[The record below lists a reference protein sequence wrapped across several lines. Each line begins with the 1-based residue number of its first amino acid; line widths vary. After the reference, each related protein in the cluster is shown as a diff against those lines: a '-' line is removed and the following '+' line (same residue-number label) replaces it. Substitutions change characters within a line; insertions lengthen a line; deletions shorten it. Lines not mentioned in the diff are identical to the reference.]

1 MNTICITLP
10 PLREITRAGAADWGP
25 GLRRAAGT
33 IAAVV
38 AVAYT
43 AGLCT
48 GLLVRQ
54 LLAWAEYHHLTGLTR
69 LGLPGGNSSAWLTSL
84 GTTPPPRPVLALPP
98 APAVPVTT
106 PRREACRQLKKQGL
120 SLARIA
126 QALGISRTTV
136 RRELA
141 A

>member
-10 PLREITRAGAADWGP
+10 PLRDVTRALASDWGP
-25 GLRRAAGT
+25 GLRRAAGA

-38 AVAYT
+38 AVAFT
-43 AGLCT
+43 AGFCS

-54 LLAWAEYHHLTGLTR
+54 LLAWVERHHLAGLAR
-69 LGLPGGNSSAWLTSL
+69 LGLPGGDYRAIL
-84 GTTPPPRPVLALPP
+84 GSPATTPAPRPVLALPP
-98 APAVPVTT
+98 APAVPVTAS
-106 PRREACRQLKKQGL
+106 RREKCRWLSAQGL
-120 SLARIA
+120 SPNRIGKT
-126 QALGISRTTV
+126 LGISRTTV